1 MSARVTRRFDPSLL
15 LRTENPMCLSD
26 AKCVEW
32 LFHSAH
38 SSDVAQ
44 PLRVAAAAS
53 ATNVVAAQYPHLGF
67 LLSVSDPVGLR
78 WRHCRLH
85 AGVAR
90 RNPRSRLDCPRIT
103 RRLGWCG
110 RRGRAAVAR

>member
-15 LRTENPMCLSD
+15 LRSENPMCLSD

-44 PLRVAAAAS
+44 PLSKIAAANAL
-53 ATNVVAAQYPHLGF
+53 NVLTARARMSNP
-67 LLSVSDPVGLR
+67 PVGLR
-78 WRHCRLH
+78 PGRPPVGASTPPPRGLAPQSPFAPRLFPH
-85 AGVAR
+85 HPA
-90 RNPRSRLDCPRIT
+90 P
-103 RRLGWCG
+103 W
-110 RRGRAAVAR
+110 